1 MDWPRTHFSSDAMH
15 WWRANWQALPAQ
27 GAVRE
32 ISAEIETTPVTKR
45 AISPGD
51 FAWVMTETDEWA
63 PCVAI
68 ESDSTEDF
76 YDIDAAYEEA
86 RISLDPS
93 LSPHGAFR
101 ALEHGNHAA
110 AVEFTNRFGLL
121 SLPVPGPSLHGG
133 ACAPFFRVRDRRWM
147 NLDHFWSRHARY
159 VAISALWEPYSGSGP
174 GTLPQ
179 AWAQLIAR
187 LDEINKLGPSL
198 LDPTD
203 DVRVLT
209 WKDFPIYADKNAL
222 REWLRHPGRQGLM
235 RSMILGTVEREINLH
250 ASDCQPWW
258 HRIEKSG
265 KIGFA
270 LALSTMSLWA
280 AIWQL
285 FARDTLGVGWRVCPH
300 CNKIFY
306 PPRKDRFYCTPE
318 IQQHQSKRA
327 WDKRKR
333 RQDRRTKKERRR

>member
-198 LDPTD
+198 LDST
-203 DVRVLT
+203 
-209 WKDFPIYADKNAL
+209 
-222 REWLRHPGRQGLM
+222 EQRQGADL
-235 RSMILGTVEREINLH
+235 ERLPHLCGQERPERVATPSGPAGINAKHDPRHRRARNQFARERLSTLV
-250 ASDCQPWW
+250 ASD
-258 HRIEKSG
+258 REE
-265 KIGFA
+265 
-270 LALSTMSLWA
+270 
-280 AIWQL
+280 
-285 FARDTLGVGWRVCPH
+285 
-300 CNKIFY
+300 
-306 PPRKDRFYCTPE
+306 RKDRLCAGP
-318 IQQHQSKRA
+318 
-327 WDKRKR
+327 
-333 RQDRRTKKERRR
+333 